1 MQQVQRMS
9 ARPKGLLPLPC
20 NAALAAASTPTKPAV
35 AVPMAV
41 TPRTGELASL
51 LLTDGALLYK
61 ILEHAE

>member
-1 MQQVQRMS
+1 MPLAPTALEPMTDS
-9 ARPKGLLPLPC
+9 AA
-20 NAALAAASTPTKPAV
+20 NVALAAASTPTKPAV